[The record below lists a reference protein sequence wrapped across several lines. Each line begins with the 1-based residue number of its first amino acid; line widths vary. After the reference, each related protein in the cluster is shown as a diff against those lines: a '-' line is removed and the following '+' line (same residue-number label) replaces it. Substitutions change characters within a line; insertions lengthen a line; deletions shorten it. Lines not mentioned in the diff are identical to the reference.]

1 VNQPGSPTTVTT
13 TFVLRFWR
21 KAAVGEICWRG
32 SIEHVQSG
40 EEMAFLDVE
49 TMLAFLNR
57 FGIKLEDGETVKP
70 NKLDNR

>member
-21 KAAVGEICWRG
+21 KETVGEIRWRG

-40 EEMAFLDVE
+40 EEMAFLDAE
-49 TMLAFLNR
+49 SMIAFLNR
-57 FGIKLEDGETVKP
+57 FGIQLEDGERIKQ
-70 NKLDNR
+70 NK